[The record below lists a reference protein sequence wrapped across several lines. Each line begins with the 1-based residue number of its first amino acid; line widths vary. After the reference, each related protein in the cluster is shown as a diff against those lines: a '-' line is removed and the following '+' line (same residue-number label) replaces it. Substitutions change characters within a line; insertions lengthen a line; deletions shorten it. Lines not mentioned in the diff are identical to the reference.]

1 MWLTTIEWTGPSLN
15 SRPGLYLLKDMI
27 NPQPVNGTGF
37 YLEEASIRGKTVH
50 TFNNFSMCN
59 MAPTHSLRGF
69 WFVPEELREEVE
81 GEGVSLGLQNLAEQL
96 QTPAGMAAETA
107 RPGGRD
113 QSG

>member
-1 MWLTTIEWTGPSLN
+1 M
-15 SRPGLYLLKDMI
+15 
-27 NPQPVNGTGF
+27 
-37 YLEEASIRGKTVH
+37 VH
-50 TFNNFSMCN
+50 TLNNFSMCN

-107 RPGGRD
+107 RPGGWGKW
-113 QSG
+113 SMFGNHVVSELTC